1 MSGGRE
7 SRARLVRSAVSVLMP
22 PLARVVPQ
30 RAPEPHQRPISAML
44 DFGKLGYTA
53 AMRMIPCSGL
63 PLAMAAMLA
72 SCGPTTQGSNPPL
85 PSLSATQGPTS
96 GPGQPVNPGS
106 PAATPATTP
115 PPQPAAE
122 SLEERHVSKS
132 AGAAGGVTLLW
143 PRIIPRDI
151 VDENRDLAAALQQR
165 MKGIVEKHLPGRA
178 IDFRPE
184 PERVCPK
191 TGCAGVSVGL
201 LLSRQGQ
208 GCLVLA
214 LISQPG
220 VSPTRIVPWVGKV
233 QLRADTVGFRE
244 WPESQITVADYIP
257 CSSLL
262 TTMDSQEANVAAAL
276 QAAAR

>member
-1 MSGGRE
+1 
-7 SRARLVRSAVSVLMP
+7 
-22 PLARVVPQ
+22 
-30 RAPEPHQRPISAML
+30 
-44 DFGKLGYTA
+44 
-53 AMRMIPCSGL
+53 MRTIPRSGL
-63 PLAMAAMLA
+63 PLVVAVVLA
-72 SCGPTTQGSNPPL
+72 SCGPTAQGPGPNQPGAAPQ
-85 PSLSATQGPTS
+85 PGLSATAAPPPPST
-96 GPGQPVNPGS
+96 PAPQPV
-106 PAATPATTP
+106 AETT
-115 PPQPAAE
+115 
-122 SLEERHVSKS
+122 EERHVSKS
-132 AGAAGGVTLLW
+132 AGSVGGVTLLW

-165 MKGIVEKHLPGRA
+165 MKGIVEKHLPGRP

-214 LISQPG
+214 LISRPG

-257 CSSLL
+257 CNSLL

-276 QAAAR
+276 QEAAR

>member
-1 MSGGRE
+1 MALGSG
-7 SRARLVRSAVSVLMP
+7 
-22 PLARVVPQ
+22 
-30 RAPEPHQRPISAML
+30 APTSPML
-44 DFGKLGYTA
+44 DFDKLGYTA
-53 AMRMIPCSGL
+53 AMRMILCSGL
-63 PLAMAAMLA
+63 PLAVAMALA
-72 SCGPTTQGSNPPL
+72 SCAPTQGGSNQPGGAPL
-85 PSLSATQGPTS
+85 PSLSATSGTNTS
-96 GPGQPVNPGS
+96 GPNTSGPTQSAP
-106 PAATPATTP
+106 PATTP
-115 PPQPAAE
+115 PQTSPAT
-122 SLEERHVSKS
+122 LEERHVSQS
-132 AGAAGGVTLLW
+132 AGTPGGVTLLW

-214 LISQPG
+214 LISRPG

-257 CSSLL
+257 CNSLL

>member
-1 MSGGRE
+1 
-7 SRARLVRSAVSVLMP
+7 
-22 PLARVVPQ
+22 
-30 RAPEPHQRPISAML
+30 ML
-44 DFGKLGYTA
+44 DFDKLGYTA
-53 AMRMIPCSGL
+53 AMRTILRSGL
-63 PLAMAAMLA
+63 PLAVSMVLA
-72 SCGPTTQGSNPPL
+72 SCAPTTTQDGSNQPGGAPP
-85 PSLSATQGPTS
+85 PSLRATS
-96 GPGQPVNPGS
+96 GTG
-106 PAATPATTP
+106 AAQS
-115 PPQPAAE
+115 PQPAVAPQP
-122 SLEERHVSKS
+122 SAPATLEERHVSQS
-132 AGAAGGVTLLW
+132 AGTPGGVTLLW

-214 LISQPG
+214 LISRPG

-257 CSSLL
+257 CNSLL